1 MAKFRIELENQNQRI
16 LLMDY
21 DSTIDKKDGF
31 TFNEE
36 LSEQEND
43 LFNLDFSIPEKVG
56 RNKEINLGNLIAIG
70 RPLWL
75 YLYNPDKAIRMVIT
89 SYTPVVGSENS
100 IFRIKAQDY
109 ASYNFTRNNA
119 GLNLDTI
126 EDEEFLD
133 WLEQNFSINDRKT
146 NTINIGNYILERGWL
161 RTKDDS
167 NYIGWQTNYIGAQE
181 KIFNI
186 QLSGSN
192 TYNGLIEIAN
202 ITNTFLFFDY
212 INKVVLFVDKEDPI
226 LDKDFT
232 IKRNFNLQNI
242 ERSYKGDN
250 LYSLFYVE
258 GGVDEFGLNT
268 ILSDETGYKDN
279 FLYNLDY
286 AVEKGLITQ
295 NEFNLIE
302 EEIEDNLKD
311 INEKLR
317 VLIRERYETLE
328 DINKAN
334 SRIDTLTD
342 RLVLSNNFE
351 DYINN
356 YNNLVSEF
364 YRKGAS
370 DTEVTEP
377 ISTSTFLATWSNL
390 PLKSTL
396 PATGSFSFNFPVRI
410 RYDGVLF
417 IFEQSTDEIIIDE
430 ETDLKIKLSFTA
442 SANEIVSSK
451 GYSIY
456 YTIVSGTGFNANLL
470 SVVSSIASYVETV
483 IYNTLTFIF
492 PYFDLL
498 FQYDGIAEIEKREEK
513 INKEIEDIKEFWD
526 EDYSELDDLNLN
538 TTDPVEKAR
547 IAFLEQRINDYKIA
561 IGDYNPE
568 TQILNTTV
576 PGKFT
581 LIKGVFDSYYN
592 QYTSPN
598 IKPIMER
605 YRETIQEKQTFWY
618 NLKNTY
624 GQHIFLEGYYS
635 NTIESSPENLK
646 NQAEAIYREHQ
657 KPIEDFSI
665 TYIDVKDI
673 IGINIQDLKVGDYV
687 KIRDEYSEIQE
698 IEDSKLQVS
707 GITRSLRNSSN
718 IQLKILRYNMINKI
732 LEKIIAG
739 SQS

>member
-21 DSTIDKKDGF
+21 DSTIDEKDGF

-75 YLYNPDKAIRMVIT
+75 YLYNPNKAIRMVIT

-126 EDEEFLD
+126 EDDEFLD

-161 RTKDDS
+161 RTKDGS
-167 NYIGWQTNYIGAQE
+167 NYIGWQTNYIGAEE

-295 NEFNLIE
+295 SEFNLIE

-334 SRIDTLTD
+334 SRIDSLTD
-342 RLVLSNNFE
+342 RLVLSNDFG
-351 DYINN
+351 DYIEN

-364 YRKGAS
+364 YGKGSSSETAS
-370 DTEVTEP
+370 EE
-377 ISTSTFLATWSNL
+377 ILTSTFLATWSNL

-396 PATGSFSFNFPVRI
+396 STSGSFTFDFPVRI
-410 RYDGVLF
+410 RYNGVLF
-417 IFEQSTDEIIIDE
+417 IFEQSTDEIIINE
-430 ETDLKIKLSFTA
+430 ETNLKIKLSFTV

-470 SVVSSIASYVETV
+470 SVVSSIAFYEEEVF
-483 IYNTLTFIF
+483 YNKLTFVY
-492 PYFDLL
+492 PYFNLL

-526 EDYSELDDLNLN
+526 EYYSELDDLNLN

-687 KIRDEYSEIQE
+687 KIRDEYSEIEE